1 MLADVDEEA
10 ERGVTDEI
18 IDETGMWAETAKATI
33 ADPLA
38 EKVAISRNRKAAEQN
53 TRKEVATA
61 EIYYKKVA
69 KKSQTAEIYYKKA
82 AEKSQP
88 QN

>member
-1 MLADVDEEA
+1 MG
-10 ERGVTDEI
+10 RGGTHVVK
-18 IDETGMWAETAKATI
+18 TGMWAETAKATI